1 MKNLLPL
8 LFFGL
13 LAFIGC
19 QSETNKS
26 SSSEASTTAKAT
38 TSPTSNPTVP
48 AAYDA
53 GNNSTTTEATAGDV
67 APELPGAGSNA
78 PTSAKSIA
86 ANATDVVSDKMT
98 KAEEM
103 KEAIAEKAMEK
114 KEMIDKMKD
123 EASSK
128 ISAEKDNLAAAA
140 SANAAKVK
148 EEAKRMAE
156 EKAAAIKEKAANNTR
171 PTSNPTQGMVD
182 KGVEKVKE
190 IVKEE
195 SVAAFSHQVFDDL
208 LRKHVSS
215 TGKVNYKG
223 FKADKAKLD
232 GYLKMLEGQKVESS
246 WSNNKKL
253 AFWINA
259 YNAYTIDL
267 VADNYPIGSITDLE
281 GGKPWDKAF
290 IKLNGKTL
298 SLNNIEN
305 DIIRPTFKDGR
316 IHFAVNCAAKS
327 CPPILNKAWT
337 ESNIQSQLDKQTR
350 SFINN
355 SKYNTISAGSATISK
370 IFEWYA
376 VDFGTL
382 TDYLAKYS
390 KAGVTSA
397 TQISYNEYDWSLNE

>member
-195 SVAAFSHQVFDDL
+195 TVAAFSHQVFDDL

>member
-1 MKNLLPL
+1 M
-8 LFFGL
+8 
-13 LAFIGC
+13 
-19 QSETNKS
+19 
-26 SSSEASTTAKAT
+26 
-38 TSPTSNPTVP
+38 
-48 AAYDA
+48 
-53 GNNSTTTEATAGDV
+53 
-67 APELPGAGSNA
+67 PGAATNA
-78 PTSAKSIA
+78 ANTAKSIA
-86 ANATDVVSDKMT
+86 ANATDAVSDNMT

-103 KEAIAEKAMEK
+103 KEALSETAREK
-114 KEMIDKMKD
+114 KEMIDKMKND
-123 EASSK
+123 ASEK
-128 ISAEKDNLAAAA
+128 ISAKKESLAAGAA
-140 SANAAKVK
+140 ANAAKVK
-148 EEAKRMAE
+148 EEAKRMAA
-156 EKAAAIKEKAANNTR
+156 EKAAAIKEKAAINTG
-171 PTSNPTQGMVD
+171 SVANPAKGMVD
-182 KGVEKVKE
+182 KGVQKVEE
-190 IVKEE
+190 IVEE
-195 SVAAFSHQVFDDL
+195 ETEIQFVDQTVEEAPTKAAAFSHQAFDDL

-232 GYLKMLEGQKVESS
+232 GYLKMLEAQPVESS

-253 AFWINA
+253 AYWINA
-259 YNAYTIDL
+259 YNAYTIDM
-267 VADNYPIGSITDLE
+267 VADNYPISSITDLE

-337 ESNIQSQLDKQTR
+337 ESNIQGQLDKQTR

-355 SKYNTISAGSATISK
+355 SKYNTISAGSASISK

-376 VDFGTL
+376 VDFGNL
-382 TDYLAKYS
+382 SDYLAKYS
-390 KAGVTSA
+390 TAGVTGA